1 MTPDDLW
8 IEMERFDGAHADRVW
23 DGSAATEDAP
33 AWYGRVATLL
43 RAAPAPATA
52 EELTGESEIVARMQA
67 AILEPATDDDL
78 AGESDIV
85 SRMQATILDL
95 ALPADGDDA
104 GDTHCPRHLRA
115 APSAP
120 GARRRQGI
128 RLVRRMVAV
137 KATAIT
143 TVVAVGV
150 TAAAATTGIVATVVM
165 PALSDRPPR
174 ETAEY
179 KPPAAAE
186 SESSTDR
193 SGDTDRGASEGTG
206 DEPVVAMDP
215 DEPLVCMLDMDCLL
229 HEVDVAAAAPSAA
242 LPSTT
247 PSTTEAPP
255 ATPSTT
261 EAQPAT
267 PSTTEAQPGT
277 TTTTEAQPGTTTT
290 TAPPLPATTTTT
302 APPPPPPPPPAEQAA
317 PAPAETRSAPTGD
330 AGSATGVTLAAAGGT
345 GSEPSPT
352 G

>member
-104 GDTHCPRHLRA
+104 GDTHRPRHLRA

-143 TVVAVGV
+143 TVVAIGV

-165 PALSDRPPR
+165 PALSDRPPKVTV
-174 ETAEY
+174 ETASS
-179 KPPAAAE
+179 PSPADG
-186 SESSTDR
+186 ESSTGG

-267 PSTTEAQPGT
+267 PSTTEAQP
-277 TTTTEAQPGTTTT
+277 ATTTT
-290 TAPPLPATTTTT
+290 TAPPPPTTTTTAPPPPTTTTT
-302 APPPPPPPPPAEQAA
+302 APPPPPPPPPAEKAA
-317 PAPAETRSAPTGD
+317 PAPAETMSAPTGD